1 MEPTGEQIQMSPA
14 PQDEKSIG
22 PAIGVIIIILA
33 LVLGGL
39 YFWGQTETNRTQ
51 NKSQNIEGQ
60 EASADAQAEIQ
71 LLQSQ
76 GESDDLDSIEA
87 DLNNTDFSGLG
98 SEMNSIETES
108 EGSGQIELE

>member
-39 YFWGQTETNRTQ
+39 YFWGQTETNRT
-51 NKSQNIEGQ
+51 QNIEGQ